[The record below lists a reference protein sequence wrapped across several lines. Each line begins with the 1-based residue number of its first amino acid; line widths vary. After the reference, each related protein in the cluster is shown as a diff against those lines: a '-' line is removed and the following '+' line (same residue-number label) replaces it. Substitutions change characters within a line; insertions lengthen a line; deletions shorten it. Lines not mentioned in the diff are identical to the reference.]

1 MFPQTVT
8 VSKSSLNKFS
18 SGQIINF
25 MSTDTD
31 RVLNFGPSL
40 HAAWSLPFQFIVT
53 LILLYQQVGISFL
66 AGVIITVL
74 LIPVNKCIANKIGSL
89 STKMMAAKDKRVS
102 IMSEILAGIRVIKYF
117 TWEDVFTAKVQKTR
131 KEELKYLAGRKYLDA
146 LCVYLWATTP
156 VLISVLT
163 FVIYVLLGNTLSA
176 AKVFTAVALFAML
189 TGPLN
194 AFPWVLNGL
203 IEAMVSIRRLEQ
215 FLSLPEFDPEL
226 YFTKKYE
233 MADEEPEA
241 DNDITVKD
249 CVFTHKAE
257 FAEGAFHLDL
267 RSLTVESGSL
277 VVVTGDVGSGKSSLL
292 EAVLGELERR
302 EGSLCVLR
310 PAGGL
315 GLVRQEPWLQ
325 QGSVRDNILFGRPY
339 QHSWYSRVLEA
350 CCLTPDLHQLAR
362 ADQTQVGEG
371 GARLSGGQR
380 ARVALARAVYQDKD
394 LYLIDDI
401 FSAVDSEVATHI
413 YRKCILGLLRNKT
426 RVLCTHHTK
435 YVQAADKV
443 IMMEEGRVREQGAPS
458 AHSDKIQTNY
468 SLLATPSLTGRSSPT
483 HDSPGLLLS
492 PANTEPSEPEPRE
505 RMESGRVALSVY
517 RQYWTAVGSLL
528 SPVILLSLLAMQV
541 SRNLTDVWLAHWVS
555 ADQSNG
561 TQPNKSFGVYKDL
574 METTSLHDEVKY
586 YLIVY
591 GTIAVSNTLFSLMRA
606 FLFAYGGI
614 CAAKTIHSK
623 LIKTVMRAKILFF
636 DLTPLGQILN
646 RFSSDLS
653 TVDDSLPFIL
663 NIFLANLFGVVGPL
677 IVTVYAVPWV
687 CLILLPLTF
696 IYFNIQARYR
706 PASRDLKRIGSVAM
720 SPLYTHYSET
730 LAGVTTIRAM
740 QAVPRFMRENMERLE
755 CSLKTNYSGQAASQW
770 LELRLQMIGCVV
782 VTGVAVIA
790 VIEHHIAGANP
801 GLVGLAISY
810 ALGITGKLSGLV
822 SSFTETERELV
833 AVERCGQYLR
843 QVQQERTQGTVTSP
857 YNWPSEGVI
866 TMKSVAMRY
875 QDHLP
880 RALRGVSLQTKSAE
894 KIGVVG
900 RTGSGKSS
908 LFHCLFRLTEIES
921 GEIHIDNVNI
931 KMLDIDELR
940 AQMVIIPQ
948 QPFLFK

>member
-1 MFPQTVT
+1 
-8 VSKSSLNKFS
+8 
-18 SGQIINF
+18 
-25 MSTDTD
+25 
-31 RVLNFGPSL
+31 
-40 HAAWSLPFQFIVT
+40 
-53 LILLYQQVGISFL
+53 
-66 AGVIITVL
+66 
-74 LIPVNKCIANKIGSL
+74 
-89 STKMMAAKDKRVS
+89 MMDAKDQRVS
-102 IMSEILAGIRVIKYF
+102 VMSEILSGIRVIKYF
-117 TWEDVFTAKVQKTR
+117 TWEDVFTEKVQKTR
-131 KEELKYLAGRKYLDA
+131 KDELKYLAGRKYLDA
-146 LCVYLWATTP
+146 LCVFLWATTP

-163 FVIYVLLGNTLSA
+163 FVMYVMLGNNLTA

-203 IEAMVSIRRLEQ
+203 IEAMVSIKRLEQ
-215 FLSLPEFDPEL
+215 FLSLPEFNPEL

-233 MADEEPEA
+233 MPEDEPDT
-241 DNDITVKD
+241 DNDVQMRD

-257 FAEGAFHLDL
+257 VEEGVFHLDL
-267 RSLTVESGSL
+267 RNLSVVAGSL
-277 VVVTGDVGSGKSSLL
+277 VVVVGEVGSGKTSLL

-302 EGSLCVLR
+302 EGSVCVVR

-315 GLVRQEPWLQ
+315 GLVKQEPWLQ
-325 QGSVRDNILFGRPY
+325 QGSIRDNILFGKPY
-339 QHSWYSRVLEA
+339 QHSWYSRVVEA
-350 CCLTPDLHQLAR
+350 CALTADLQQLAR
-362 ADQTQVGEG
+362 RDQSPVGED
-371 GARLSGGQR
+371 GASLSGGQR

-435 YVQAADKV
+435 YVQAADKIV
-443 IMMEEGRVREQGAPS
+443 MMEEGRIKEQGAPL
-458 AHSDKIQTNY
+458 AHTDTIQTNY
-468 SLLATPSLTGRSSPT
+468 SLLSTPSLTGRSSPT
-483 HDSPGLLLS
+483 HDSGLLAS
-492 PANTEPSEPEPRE
+492 PPHTEPSEPEPRE
-505 RMESGRVALSVY
+505 RRETGRVALSVY

-528 SPVILLSLLAMQV
+528 SPLILLSLLAMQV

-555 ADQSNG
+555 AEQSNG
-561 TQPNKSFGVYKDL
+561 TQPNKSFVNHNDW
-574 METTSLHDEVKY
+574 TANDNLHSEVKY
-586 YLIVY
+586 YLYVY
-591 GTIAVSNTLFSLMRA
+591 GTIAVSNTLFSLIRA

-614 CAAKTIHSK
+614 SAARTIHSK

-677 IVTVYAVPWV
+677 IVTVYAVPWI

-696 IYFNIQARYR
+696 VYFNIQAKYR

-720 SPLYTHYSET
+720 SPIYTHYSET
-730 LAGVTTIRAM
+730 LSGVTTIRAM

-755 CSLKTNYSGQAASQW
+755 SSLKTNYSGQAASQW
-770 LELRLQMIGCVV
+770 LELRLQMIGCGV

-790 VIEHHIAGANP
+790 VVEHHIAGANP

-833 AVERCGQYLR
+833 AVERCGQYLK
-843 QVQQERTQGTVTSP
+843 QVKQEQTKGTITSP

-866 TMKSVAMRY
+866 SMRSVAMRY
-875 QDHLP
+875 QEHLP
-880 RALRGVSLQTKSAE
+880 RALRGVSLQTKSGE

-908 LFHCLFRLTEIES
+908 VFHCLYRLTEIES

-931 KMLDIDELR
+931 RMLDIDELR

>member
-1 MFPQTVT
+1 
-8 VSKSSLNKFS
+8 
-18 SGQIINF
+18 

-53 LILLYQQVGISFL
+53 LILLYQQVGISSL
-66 AGVIITVL
+66 AGVVITIL
-74 LIPVNKCIANKIGSL
+74 LIPINKCIASKIGSL
-89 STKMMAAKDKRVS
+89 STKMMSAKDKRVS
-102 IMSEILAGIRVIKYF
+102 IMSEILSGIRVIKYF
-117 TWEDVFTAKVQKTR
+117 TWEDVFTEKVQQTR
-131 KEELKYLAGRKYLDA
+131 QEELRYLAGRKYLDA

-163 FVIYVLLGNTLSA
+163 FVIYVMLGNTLTA
-176 AKVFTAVALFAML
+176 AKVFTAVALFSML

-203 IEAMVSIRRLEQ
+203 IEAGVSIKRLEQ
-215 FLSLPEFDPEL
+215 FLSLPEFNPEL
-226 YFTKKYE
+226 YFTRKYE
-233 MADEEPEA
+233 MTEEEPGQ
-241 DNDITVKD
+241 DNDIIVKD
-249 CVFTHKAE
+249 AVFSHKAE
-257 FAEGAFHLDL
+257 AELGAFRLNIGRL
-267 RSLTVESGSL
+267 SVSAGGL
-277 VVVTGDVGSGKSSLL
+277 VVVLGGVGSGKSSLL

-302 EGSLCVLR
+302 EGEVCVVR
-310 PAGGL
+310 PGGGL
-315 GLVRQEPWLQ
+315 GLVRQEPWIQ
-325 QGSVRDNILFGRPY
+325 QGSIRDNILFGVAY
-339 QHSWYSRVLEA
+339 KHTWYCRVVEA
-350 CCLTPDLHQLAR
+350 CALTADLQQLAR
-362 ADQTQVGEG
+362 GDQTQVGEG
-371 GARLSGGQR
+371 GATLSGGQR
-380 ARVALARAVYQDKD
+380 ARVALARAVYQDKE

-413 YRKCILGLLRNKT
+413 YRKCILGLLRDKT
-426 RVLCTHHTK
+426 RILCTHHSK
-435 YVQAADKV
+435 YVQAADKIV
-443 IMMEEGRVREQGAPS
+443 MLEEGRIKDQGAPS
-458 AHSDKIQTNY
+458 GHGPTHLSLNNDKIETNY
-468 SLLATPSLTGRSSPT
+468 SLLHTPSLTGRNSPT
-483 HDSPGLLLS
+483 QEVGSGSAQLS
-492 PANTEPSEPEPRE
+492 PESEPELEERRE
-505 RMESGRVALSVY
+505 KGRVALTVY
-517 RQYWTAVGSLL
+517 WQYCRAVGSLL
-528 SPVILLSLLAMQV
+528 SPLILLSLLAMQV

-555 ADQSNG
+555 AQSND
-561 TQPNKSFGVYKDL
+561 TQPNSSWSHHGYQA
-574 METTSLHDEVKY
+574 SLTIRASDEVKH
-586 YLIVY
+586 YLTVY
-591 GTIAVSNTLFSLMRA
+591 GIIAVSNTIFSLMRA

-614 CAAKTIHSK
+614 SAAKTIHSK

-677 IVTVYAVPWV
+677 AVTVYAMPWI

-696 IYFNIQARYR
+696 VYFNIQGRYR

-720 SPLYTHYSET
+720 SPIYTHYSET
-730 LAGVTTIRAM
+730 LAGVSTIRAM
-740 QAVPRFMRENMERLE
+740 QAVPRFVRENRERLE
-755 CSLKTNYSGQAASQW
+755 SSMKTNYSGQAASQW
-770 LELRLQMIGCVV
+770 LELRLQMIGCAV

-822 SSFTETERELV
+822 SSFTETEKELV
-833 AVERCGQYLR
+833 AVERVGQYLD
-843 QVQQERTQGTVTSP
+843 QIKQENNKATVTSP

-880 RALRGVSLQTKSAE
+880 PALKGVSLQTKSAE

-931 KMLDIDELR
+931 KLLDLEELR
-940 AQMVIIPQ
+940 AQLVIIPQ
-948 QPFLFK
+948 QPFLFQ